1 MGPYIEFIF
10 EDFPL
15 TNISGGEACQ
25 NKDYQLKLSYYP
37 S

>member
-15 TNISGGEACQ
+15 KNITSGEGCPK
-25 NKDYQLKLSYYP
+25 KDYQLKLSYYP